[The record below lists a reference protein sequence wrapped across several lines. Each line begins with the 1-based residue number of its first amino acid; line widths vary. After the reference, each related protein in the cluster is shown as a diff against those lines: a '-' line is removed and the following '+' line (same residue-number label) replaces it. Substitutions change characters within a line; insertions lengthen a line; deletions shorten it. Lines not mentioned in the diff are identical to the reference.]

1 MKRFLLIIIV
11 FLCATIL
18 THAQSK
24 KANEKYAYL
33 TPFQIDS
40 TDNYIIGVTIDRGNK
55 AKYDPNRLDYAAMAY
70 YNNWV
75 NILIYNSKTHQSKK
89 IFNQSPVLV
98 YRVIGKYTTIDYNFS
113 NEMALG
119 GSFLIDQGILIVA
132 KTDEKNSDGVIDDDD
147 PTNVYICTN
156 EGEKLTQLN
165 PKETNAKGLKISKDR
180 KTLFLNLENDV
191 TKETYLYQI
200 ALSTEFE
207 KIKGFPLKF

>member
-1 MKRFLLIIIV
+1 MKKIFSVIIV
-11 FLCATIL
+11 FFSAATL
-18 THAQSK
+18 TNAQLK

-40 TDNYIIGVTIDRGNK
+40 SDNYIIGVTIDRGNK
-55 AKYDPNRLDYAAMAY
+55 TKYDPNRLDYSTMGY

-98 YRVIGKYTTIDYNFS
+98 YNVIGKYTSIDYNYTNIVQIGS
-113 NEMALG
+113 
-119 GSFLIDQGILIVA
+119 SFLIDQGILLVA
-132 KTDEKNSDGVIDDDD
+132 KTDEKNLDGVIDDDD

-165 PKETNAKGLKISKDR
+165 PKETSAKGLKFSKDR
-180 KTLFLNLENDV
+180 KTLFLNLENDS

-200 ALSTEFE
+200 TLNTEFE